1 MFSEINKPLLMVRC
15 KNYNLL
21 KKVCSSLTKTSLK
34 ILQLYLFTDLYF
46 SNGIITTDHEQLI
59 QASIE
64 LGLEEFTKLL
74 KGQQSKKTLLKDFE
88 RLLDEQ
94 LYCDFVIIVNKEKIN
109 CHKYILCARSEL
121 YQNMFYSIEENCT
134 ECPDLSG
141 RSPRT
146 IKGLLRY
153 FYTDSFVHIDLEMAK
168 ELLGS
173 SVYYALSDMKLDN
186 YCEKLIK
193 KEKKKKKKKKKVK
206 KIENE
211 KENEIENEI
220 EKKKEKEKEKK
231 EEKENENENEN
242 ENEKERKKRKEKGK
256 KKRKSR
262 NNNKKNH
269 RDKEN

>member
-1 MFSEINKPLLMVRC
+1 MVRC

-46 SNGIITTDHEQLI
+46 SNGIITTDREQLI

-94 LYCDFVIIVNKEKIN
+94 LYCDFVIIVNKEKIK

-121 YQNMFYSIEENCT
+121 YQNMFDSIEENCT

-186 YCEKLIK
+186 YCEKLIE
-193 KEKKKKKKKKKVK
+193 KEKKKKKKQKQKKKKVK

-211 KENEIENEI
+211 KENE
-220 EKKKEKEKEKK
+220 KEKEKEK
-231 EEKENENENEN
+231 ENENEN

-262 NNNKKNH
+262 NNNKKNQT
-269 RDKEN
+269 DKEN